1 MAELFPP
8 QGGPANILS
17 GYYDMKNVEQAAAQ
31 QAMKSQLMN
40 LDIAREQAAQQEQ
53 QAGAPL
59 RAEQRALQM
68 GQVQGQRQ
76 QLPFIQERELAL
88 ARAAADP
95 QRLLQDVESGNLDSE
110 AKVRAGK
117 MKKTAD
123 EMDLHIQGFEPV
135 LSATKAGNYEAQNS
149 AWDSYFDLLD
159 KNGIDTRE
167 MRVTPRNQLLPGLTQ
182 KYQEALNTAPT
193 IRERIKADQAHKR
206 RLEEIAAQERDRVAA
221 ARERAAAERP
231 VNSPNAVVSRIMDK
245 YRKDPTTLNNTER
258 DTLRDWYEN
267 NLTGADQTDYEF
279 AWSQPERDAIRRRHA
294 ARIRRMYPDLYREI
308 PNVKPGPEVQGRLK
322 FDAKGNPIK

>member
-40 LDIAREQAAQQEQ
+40 LDIAREQSAQQEMA
-53 QAGAPL
+53 AGAPL
-59 RAEQRALQM
+59 REEQRALQL
-68 GQVQGQRQ
+68 GQTQGQRK

-88 ARAAADP
+88 AKAAADP
-95 QRLLQDVESGNLDSE
+95 QRLLQDVESGYLESA
-110 AKVRAGK
+110 AKVRRGQMQK
-117 MKKTAD
+117 QVD
-123 EMDLHIQGFEPV
+123 EMDIHIQGWGPIRES
-135 LSATKAGNYEAQNS
+135 LQKGNYEAQNT

-159 KNGIDTRE
+159 KNGIDTRQ
-167 MRVTPRNQLLPGLTQ
+167 MRVTPRDQLIPNLEQ
-182 KYQEALNTAPT
+182 KYNQALNTAPAL
-193 IRERIKADQAHKR
+193 RERIKADEAHKR
-206 RLEEIAAQERDRVAA
+206 RLEEIAAQERARVAA
-221 ARERAAAERP
+221 ARERAATERP

-279 AWSQPERDAIRRRHA
+279 AWSQPERDAIRHRHA

-308 PNVKPGPEVQGRLK
+308 PNVRPGPDVTRRLK
-322 FDAKGNPIK
+322 FDAKGNEIK